1 MRVLD
6 VKDINKAMK
15 IDEVVVYSMHST
27 LYTVQLIIGDLH
39 FSLYNKGKMFT
50 AKNLGEIRDRL
61 MAYGIKKISIRQND
75 THDEMLGIEEAPIVS
90 SDYSKK
96 HHLNYTAHSYSL

>member
-1 MRVLD
+1 MRALD
-6 VKDINKAMK
+6 FKDINKGMK
-15 IDEVVVYSMHST
+15 IDEVIVHSMHST
-27 LYTVQLIIGDLH
+27 LYTVQLVVGGLH
-39 FSLYNKGKMFT
+39 FSLSEKGKVFT

-61 MAYGIKKISIRQND
+61 TSYDVKKLSIRQND
-75 THDEMLGIEEAPIVS
+75 THDEMLGIEEAPIIS